1 MVEMRDSALVS
12 QMLILEFPPL
22 TLFAFAR
29 HDACIVCHNPHFG
42 CLVVMS
48 EAMLGLPDDL
58 RDLRRLILHRLSQS

>member
-42 CLVVMS
+42 CLVK
-48 EAMLGLPDDL
+48 
-58 RDLRRLILHRLSQS
+58 Q